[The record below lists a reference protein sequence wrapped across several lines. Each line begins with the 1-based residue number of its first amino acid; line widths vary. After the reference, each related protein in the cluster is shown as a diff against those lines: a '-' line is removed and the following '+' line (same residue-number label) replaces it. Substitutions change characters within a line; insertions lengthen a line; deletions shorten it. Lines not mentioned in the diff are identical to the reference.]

1 MKRCSFFGITA
12 SNWEKS
18 SNFAHKFVTT
28 NFMKMKR
35 FFAAL
40 MLMMVSTVAM
50 MAQDVS
56 QLPSVPVDPDFRI
69 GKLDNGLTY
78 YIRHNNW
85 PENRAEFY
93 IAQRVG
99 SIQENDDQRGL
110 AHFLEHMAFN
120 GSKHFKGNELLRW
133 CESVG
138 VKFGTDLNAYT
149 SIDQTVYNISNV
161 PTTRESIIDSCL
173 LILYDWADGLLL
185 EQEEIEKERGVIHE
199 EWRLRTSASQR
210 MLERDLPKLYPGSK
224 YGHRMP
230 IGLMEIIDNF
240 ERPFLQAYYEK
251 WYRPD
256 NQGIIVVG
264 DVDVDKVEQKIKDL
278 FSPIVLPEN
287 RALVTTEPVP
297 DNAEPIYVI
306 DKDKEQQINVVYLMM
321 KHEAFP
327 DSLKG
332 TLAFTITNYIKGAA
346 LSMLND
352 RLREYAEKPESPFLQ
367 ASVGDGNYLL
377 SKTVDAFEVD
387 VLPKEGQTE
396 AAIQTALTEARR
408 AAEFGFT
415 ATEYSRYKAN
425 YLSNLEKSY
434 SNKDKRYNSQFVN
447 QCVGNFLNN
456 NPMPSIDYT
465 YTTMKQLVPAI
476 PIESINTLIKE
487 LVSNNDSNLVV
498 LNFNNEKEGAVYPTE
513 DGLKKA
519 IAAARAA
526 QIEAYV
532 DNVKDEPLMTT
543 LPQKGSITKETKND
557 LFGYTELKLSN
568 GATVVLKQTDLKKD
582 QVLLR
587 GYGYGGNALY
597 SDDDLPNVRLFGD
610 VIEAS
615 GLGNFSHTE
624 LEKALA
630 GKIASASLSMDAYRE
645 YVNGSSTPKDVETM
659 LQLVYLYFTN
669 INKDQKS
676 YDNLMQTV
684 EVSLKNRLLQPE
696 NVFSDSLSL
705 TLGNHHPRVKPLDLD
720 DLKKVNYDRILE
732 IAKERTANAAAYT
745 FDIVGNY
752 DEQTIRPLIE
762 QYLGSLPSQKEVE
775 KGKKIDADFKGEV
788 INSFKHK
795 AETPKSIAVML
806 WYSKQ
811 LPFTSENSIK
821 ASIAGQILSMEYL
834 KKIREDAS
842 AAYTVGASAG
852 ISTDDFENNA
862 TIYVYCPMKPEKAD
876 IALQIMRDE
885 VLALSKGCDP
895 DKLAKVKEYML
906 KNHADQLKQNNYWI
920 STIDMWRYKG
930 VDFHKDYEQ
939 LVNAQTPESI
949 AAFVKEVLNAG
960 NRAEV
965 IMMPEE

>member
-1 MKRCSFFGITA
+1 MKLKNLLLVALLALA
-12 SNWEKS
+12 SN
-18 SNFAHKFVTT
+18 V
-28 NFMKMKR
+28 
-35 FFAAL
+35 
-40 MLMMVSTVAM
+40 VAQM
-50 MAQDVS
+50 QM
-56 QLPSVPVDPDFRI
+56 PPVPVDPDVRI

-93 IAQRVG
+93 IAQKVG

-199 EWRLRTSASQR
+199 EWRLRTSAQMR

-256 NQGIIVVG
+256 NQGIIIVG
-264 DVDVDKVEQKIKDL
+264 DVDVDKVEQKIKTL

-287 RALVTTEPVP
+287 RTLVTTEPVP

-306 DKDKEQQINVVYLMM
+306 DKDKEQQYNLVDIMM

-332 TLAFTITNYIKGAA
+332 SMVYLLSNYMKNAA

-367 ASVGDGNYLL
+367 ASVDDGQYIF
-377 SKTVDAFEVD
+377 SKTVDAFEID
-387 VLPKEGQTE
+387 ILPKDGQME
-396 AAIQTALTEARR
+396 AAVTTALTEARR

-415 ATEYSRYKAN
+415 PTEYNRYKAN
-425 YLSNLEKSY
+425 YTSSLEKQY
-434 SNKDKRYNSQFVN
+434 LNKDKRYNSQFVN
-447 QCVGNFLNN
+447 QYVQHFLANE
-456 NPMPSIDYT
+456 PIPSIDYT
-465 YTTMKQLVPAI
+465 YETMKQLVPML
-476 PIESINTLIKE
+476 PLEGINMVIKE
-487 LVSNNDSNLVV
+487 LVSMKDSNLVV

-513 DGLKKA
+513 EGLRNA
-519 IAAARAA
+519 IVAARSA

-532 DNVKDEPLMTT
+532 DNVKNEPLMTV
-543 LPQKGSITKETKND
+543 LPKKGTIKKEVKNE
-557 LFGYTELKLSN
+557 LFGYTELTLSN

-582 QVLLR
+582 QVILS
-587 GYGYGGNALY
+587 GEGFGGSALY
-597 SDDDLPNVRLFGD
+597 GEKDFVNIKMYDD
-610 VIEAS
+610 VIGAS

-624 LEKALA
+624 LDKALA
-630 GKIASASLSMDAYRE
+630 GKIASASLSMSENRQ
-645 YVNGSSTPKDVETM
+645 YVSGSSTPKDVETM

-669 INKDQKS
+669 IAKDQKS
-676 YDNLMQTV
+676 YDNLMQTTA
-684 EVSLKNRLLQPE
+684 VSLKNRLLQPE
-696 NVFSDSLSL
+696 NVFNDSLTAIMTNYNKRS
-705 TLGNHHPRVKPLDLD
+705 TPLVVADLD
-720 DLKKVNYDRILE
+720 KVSYDRILQM
-732 IAKERTANAAAYT
+732 AKEQTANAAAFT
-745 FDIVGNY
+745 FTIIGNY
-752 DEQTIRPLIE
+752 DEATIRPLIE
-762 QYLGSLPSQKEVE
+762 QYLASLPSQKKVV
-775 KGKKIDADFKGEV
+775 KSPQVDTDYQGQV
-788 INSFKHK
+788 VRHFKHK
-795 AETPKSIAVML
+795 AETPKAIAVMN

-811 LPFTSENSIK
+811 IPYTLENSIK
-821 ASIAGQILSMEYL
+821 ATMVGQILSMEYL

-842 AAYTVGASAG
+842 AAYTVMSQAG
-852 ISTDDFENNA
+852 VSRNDFDTTSQIIA
-862 TIYVYCPMKPEKAD
+862 YCPMKPEKAD
-876 IALQIMRDE
+876 TALMIMRDE
-885 VLALSKGCDP
+885 VNAMAKTCDS
-895 DKLAKVKEYML
+895 DKLQKVKEYML
-906 KNHADQLKQNNYWI
+906 KNHGDGLKQNRYWLSQI
-920 STIDMWRYKG
+920 NNWRKFG
-930 VDFHKDYEQ
+930 VDFHTDFEKI
-939 LVNAQTPESI
+939 VNAQTVESI
-949 AAFVKEVLNAG
+949 SAFVKELLKAG
-960 NRAEV
+960 NCAEV
-965 IMMPEE
+965 VMMPAE

>member
-1 MKRCSFFGITA
+1 
-12 SNWEKS
+12 
-18 SNFAHKFVTT
+18 
-28 NFMKMKR
+28 MKMKR
-35 FFAAL
+35 ILITLAL
-40 MLMMVSTVAM
+40 MIVSAGVM
-50 MAQDVS
+50 MAQDLS
-56 QLPSVPVDPDFRI
+56 QLPSIPVDPDFRI

-78 YIRHNNW
+78 YIRYNNW

-93 IAQRVG
+93 IAQKVG

-199 EWRLRTSASQR
+199 EWRMRTSASQR

-256 NQGIIVVG
+256 NQAIIVVG
-264 DVDVDKVEQKIKDL
+264 DVDVNKVEQKIKDL

-287 RALVTTEPVP
+287 RALVTTYPVP

-306 DKDKEQQINVVYLMM
+306 DKDKEQQINVAYLMM

-332 TLAFTITNYIKGAA
+332 TLAFTLANYMKGAA

-377 SKTVDAFEVD
+377 SKTVDAFELD

-396 AAIQTALTEARR
+396 AAVQTALTEARR

-425 YLSNLEKSY
+425 YISSLEKSY
-434 SNKDKRYNSQFVN
+434 SNKDKRYNSQFVS

-456 NPMPSIDYT
+456 NPLPSIDYT

-476 PIESINTLIKE
+476 PVETINMIIKE

-513 DGLKKA
+513 DGLQKA
-519 IAAARAA
+519 ITAARAA

-532 DNVKDEPLMTT
+532 DNVKDEPLLTT
-543 LPQKGSITKETKND
+543 LPKPGKIKKEVKD
-557 LFGYTELKLSN
+557 KRFGYTELTLSN
-568 GATVVLKQTDLKKD
+568 GVKVVLKQTDLKKD

-587 GYGYGGNALY
+587 GYGYGGSALY
-597 SDDDLPNVRLFGD
+597 GNKELPNLKMFND

-630 GKIASASLSMDAYRE
+630 GKIASASLSLSDYRE

-659 LQLVYLYFTN
+659 LQLVYLYFTK

-676 YDNLMQTV
+676 YDNLMQTA

-696 NVFSDSLSL
+696 NVFSDSLTL
-705 TLGNHHPRVKPLDLD
+705 TVGNHHPRVKPFDLD
-720 DLKKVNYDRILE
+720 DLKKVSYDRILE

-762 QYLGSLPSQKEVE
+762 QYLGSLPSQKKVQ
-775 KGKKIDADFKGEV
+775 KSKKIDTDFKGKV
-788 INSFKHK
+788 INNFKHK

-806 WYSKQ
+806 WYSKKV
-811 LPFTSENSIK
+811 PYTSENSIK

-842 AAYTVGASAG
+842 AAYTVGASSG
-852 ISTDDFENNA
+852 MSVDDFDKTS

-876 IALQIMRDE
+876 VALQIMRDE
-885 VLALSKGCDP
+885 VEALTKGCDP

-920 STIDMWRYKG
+920 SVIDMWRYKG
-930 VDFHKDYEQ
+930 VDLHKNYEE

-949 AAFVKEVLNAG
+949 AAFVKDVLKAGHHAEVL
-960 NRAEV
+960 
-965 IMMPEE
+965 MMPEE

>member
-1 MKRCSFFGITA
+1 MKLRKLFIA
-12 SNWEKS
+12 
-18 SNFAHKFVTT
+18 
-28 NFMKMKR
+28 
-35 FFAAL
+35 
-40 MLMMVSTVAM
+40 AM
-50 MAQDVS
+50 MLISIVAVAQ
-56 QLPSVPVDPDFRI
+56 QGMQMPPIPVDPDVRI

-78 YIRHNNW
+78 YIRHNAW
-85 PENRAEFY
+85 PEHRAEFY

-99 SIQENDDQRGL
+99 SIQEDDNQRGL

-120 GSKHFKGNELLRW
+120 GSKHFKGNEMLRW

-161 PTTRESIIDSCL
+161 PTTREGIVDSCL
-173 LILYDWADGLLL
+173 LILFDWADGLLL

-199 EWRLRTSASQR
+199 EWRLRTSAQMR

-256 NQGIIVVG
+256 NQAIIVVG
-264 DVDVDKVEQKIKDL
+264 DVNVDQVEQKVKAL

-287 RALVTTEPVP
+287 RALVTTYPVP
-297 DNAEPIYVI
+297 DNNEAIYVI
-306 DKDKEQQINVVYLMM
+306 DKDKEQRYNLVELMM
-321 KHEAFP
+321 KTEAFP

-332 TLAFTITNYIKGAA
+332 TLAYLAA
-346 LSMLND
+346 DYVKDAAVSMFND

-367 ASVGDGNYLL
+367 ASASFGPYLL
-377 SKTVDAFEVD
+377 SRTVDAFD
-387 VLPKEGQTE
+387 MGVLPKDGQTD
-396 AAIQTALTEARR
+396 AAVTAVLTEARR

-415 ATEYSRYKAN
+415 PTEYSRFKAN

-434 SNKDKRYNSQFVN
+434 SNKDKRYNSQFVSSYV
-447 QCVGNFLNN
+447 QNFLNKE
-456 NPMPSIDYT
+456 PIPSIDFT
-465 YTTMKQLVPAI
+465 YETMKQLVPML
-476 PIESINTLIKE
+476 PLDMPNEVIKE
-487 LVSNNDSNLVV
+487 LVLPTDTNLVV

-513 DGLKKA
+513 DGLKAA
-519 IAAARAA
+519 IAAGRNAK
-526 QIEAYV
+526 IEAYV

-543 LPQKGSITKETKND
+543 LPKPGKIKKEVKND
-557 LFGYTELKLSN
+557 KFGYTELTLSN
-568 GATVVLKQTDLKKD
+568 GVKVVLKQTDLKKD

-587 GYGYGGNALY
+587 AEGFGGEALY
-597 SDDDLPNVRLFGD
+597 GLEDLANLKMFGD

-630 GKIASASLSMDAYRE
+630 GKIASASMYMSNYRE
-645 YVNGSSTPKDVETM
+645 HISGSSTPKDVETM

-676 YDNLMQTV
+676 YDNLMQTM
-684 EVSLKNRLLQPE
+684 EVQLKNRLLQPE
-696 NVFSDSLSL
+696 NVFSDSLTL
-705 TLGNHHPRVKPLDLD
+705 TIANHHPRVKPMEVE
-720 DLKKVNYDRILE
+720 DLKKVSYDRILQ

-745 FDIVGNY
+745 FTIIGNY
-752 DEQTIRPLIE
+752 DEATIRPLLE
-762 QYLGSLPSQKEVE
+762 QYIGSLPAQKKVE
-775 KGKKIDADFKGEV
+775 KGKFIDTDFKGV
-788 INSFKHK
+788 VVNNFKHK
-795 AETPKSIAVML
+795 AETPKSIGVMI

-811 LPFTSENSIK
+811 LPYNLENSVK

-842 AAYTVGASAG
+842 AAYTVGASAS
-852 ISTDDFENNA
+852 ISRDDFE
-862 TIYVYCPMKPEKAD
+862 TSSTVYVYCPMKPEKAD
-876 IALQIMRDE
+876 VALQIMRDE
-885 VLALSKGCDP
+885 VDALTKGCDA

-906 KNHADQLKQNNYWI
+906 KNHGDQLKQNSYWLGQI
-920 STIDMWRYKG
+920 NTWRKYG
-930 VDFHKDYEQ
+930 LDFHTDYEKV
-939 LVNAQTPESI
+939 VNAQTPESI
-949 AAFVKEVLNAG
+949 AAFIKEVVKAN

-965 IMMPEE
+965 VMMPGE